1 MKLWMIY
8 IIGINVISFL
18 VYGLDKWKARNEKYR
33 ISERTLLLL
42 AAVGGSIGAYAG
54 MQIFRHKTQKAKFYL
69 GVPAIILLQIG
80 VFLYIRINL

>member
-42 AAVGGSIGAYAG
+42 ATIGGSIGAYAG

>member
-8 IIGINVISFL
+8 LIGINGISFL
-18 VYGLDKWKARNEKYR
+18 VYGLDKWKARNKKYR
-33 ISERTLLLL
+33 ISEKMLLLL
-42 AAVGGSIGAYAG
+42 AAIGGSIGAYVG

-80 VFLYIRINL
+80 MLCYIRINL

>member
-1 MKLWMIY
+1 MIY

-33 ISERTLLLL
+33 ISEKTLLLL
-42 AAVGGSIGAYAG
+42 AAIGGSIGAYAG

>member
-1 MKLWMIY
+1 MIY

-42 AAVGGSIGAYAG
+42 AAIGGSIGAYAG

>member
-1 MKLWMIY
+1 MIY

-42 AAVGGSIGAYAG
+42 AAIGGSIGAYAG

-69 GVPAIILLQIG
+69 GVPVIILLQIG

>member
-1 MKLWMIY
+1 MIN

-42 AAVGGSIGAYAG
+42 AAIGGSIGAYAG

>member
-1 MKLWMIY
+1 MIY

>member
-1 MKLWMIY
+1 MIN

-42 AAVGGSIGAYAG
+42 AAIGGSIGAYAG

-69 GVPAIILLQIG
+69 GVPVIILIQIG